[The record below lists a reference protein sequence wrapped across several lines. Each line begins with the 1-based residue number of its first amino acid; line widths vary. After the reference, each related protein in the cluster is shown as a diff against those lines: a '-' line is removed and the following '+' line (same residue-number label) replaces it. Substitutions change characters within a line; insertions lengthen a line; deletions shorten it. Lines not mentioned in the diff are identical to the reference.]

1 MSVMAETNNSRKMS
15 DLVSGLVE
23 LFECAHCR
31 QLFQKYEQ
39 YRLHI
44 TSNHPE
50 LKKFTCPHRGCSDEF
65 DQLGKFFFE
74 KSFSYETKK

>member
-1 MSVMAETNNSRKMS
+1 MAETNNSRKMS

-23 LFECAHCR
+23 LFECSHCR

-39 YRLHI
+39 YRTHV
-44 TSNHPE
+44 SSSHPE

-65 DQLGKFFFE
+65 DQLGEFFLIFTLFE
-74 KSFSYETKK
+74 N